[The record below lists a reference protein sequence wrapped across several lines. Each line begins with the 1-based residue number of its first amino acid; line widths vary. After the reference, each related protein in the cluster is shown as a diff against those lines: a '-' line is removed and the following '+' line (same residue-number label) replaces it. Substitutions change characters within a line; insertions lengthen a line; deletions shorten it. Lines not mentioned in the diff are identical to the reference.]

1 MRVRADSTPSTIRW
15 PPRPAVSKN
24 NTPGGARSSNCRSKW
39 GENQAVPVN
48 DIMGASAPSGPRKD
62 DLSSA
67 GRDADRKP
75 VRSGA
80 RFRQALRRDGSG
92 DGAGPEAGS
101 AIAAALAG
109 WLRPEPPPRPSSPP
123 PLAPAAPPSAPP
135 KIDRILIGDVG
146 GDVEARIRIGS
157 GALAGAEIRL
167 SSAPGSSAVAAE
179 VLTRT
184 DGSRHTLSVV
194 MDELRLRLRSK
205 GIALATPVARP
216 RSAEDRAARRRN
228 DGHGSRSGGGTG
240 S

>member
-1 MRVRADSTPSTIRW
+1 
-15 PPRPAVSKN
+15 
-24 NTPGGARSSNCRSKW
+24 
-39 GENQAVPVN
+39 VPVN
-48 DIMGASAPSGPRKD
+48 DIMGASAPPVPRKD
-62 DLSSA
+62 DVSSA
-67 GRDADRKP
+67 GRDAGRKS

-92 DGAGPEAGS
+92 DGAEAGS
-101 AIAAALAG
+101 VIAAALAG

-167 SSAPGSSAVAAE
+167 SSAPGSRAVAAE

-184 DGSRHTLSVV
+184 DGSRHTLSLV

-205 GIALATPVARP
+205 GIALATPVARS
-216 RSAEDRAARRRN
+216 RSAEDRAARRPN